1 MNMIKKIAV
10 IITALASMLGA
21 VSCADISLGGSGDGY
36 SFVVTNATGGVL
48 ESIVIDATTFSDVQ
62 PDATCEVVYNARPVE
77 KEVTYNLKQVNG
89 FGESVIGTGVV
100 TVNTT
105 AASES
110 HNHDLVLNSSYA
122 AVWVENISETTGR
135 DIDLVGI
142 GDGGTITGTGD
153 LTDVADYQGVTG
165 EEIAYT
171 DLDNVSGSIAST
183 TAGYFSVYATVT
195 GEELTHDVTGEDPSD
210 GTLDNNSSSAC
221 DILKKSVA
229 LFDGATEIARDD
241 GNNNLVSTVGALD
254 TSATNTVS
262 YTDGA
267 ISYTI
272 DAGYV
277 VTGSITVEYTY
288 FTAFNLDLQN
298 TPKEGSIVIK
308 MGSEVIA
315 SEELDGSV
323 YTLTGDKIISNMSEY
338 DYTTSKLTVFLGA
351 DVKTTDE
358 ITAPITIQYDYQVF
372 SDDDGDGTIDG
383 SDTRVSSQTGT
394 IDYATGIYTSLF
406 LDAAYFSGRA
416 PYAHTVT
423 ALYASYH
430 TPYVKAIADNI
441 TDAVDSLST
450 PEALVFDAATR
461 SVEVYLANRIV
472 DPGSVSIK
480 AVFDDA
486 STTEVIITDDGSGVL
501 NSTTPAGV
509 VGNIDYNSGKVKFSL
524 PDATY
529 VSGATLVTL
538 TAEAYDY
545 QTVVDSTNKTFA
557 GFVETDDISSGKG
570 FYVLDMNGPSTL
582 AGYWRFTDFDFLYDT
597 NSAGSTVLN
606 LVCGPN
612 GYTIP

>member
-1 MNMIKKIAV
+1 
-10 IITALASMLGA
+10 MLGA